1 MLLSHIVALALQVA
15 TDPQVQIGPQV
26 PPQQT
31 LRVPQRSPQDAPKKP
46 AEPERPRIPIDLG
59 PDAQTSVTPPQHI
72 DILVPPQTS
81 EAADAVELKECE
93 EQTERGVVSGE
104 IVVCRELPADTS
116 QMYSGSREAW
126 LKAYAE
132 RTKNK
137 GTLPT
142 PDVAGPGIFRGEPTI
157 SGLCFIGPCPKDPA
171 LIVDVEA
178 IPPPPAGSDAERVAK
193 GLAPVESDDA
203 PLDADARER
212 IAAELGLPEAPEAK
226 AAEGSTEPSSP

>member
-31 LRVPQRSPQDAPKKP
+31 LRLPQSAPPDAPRKP

-59 PDAQTSVTPPQHI
+59 PDAQTSVTPPQQI

-193 GLAPVESDDA
+193 GFAPVESDDA

-226 AAEGSTEPSSP
+226 AAEASTEPSSP